1 MITIQWVVYMVVVC
15 CALFGILFL
24 LYSFMAKQ
32 TAKHEE
38 DEVDASPMTLAH
50 DRDWSEAISQKEIP
64 YTSDDPD
71 FLSTNRSTVPKK
83 SKPKSAGSTPTEHLD
98 KINVI
103 THEVMKNPKKC
114 AFDDKYQKYAEEELE
129 KNTKQMESFK
139 GEDAEVIPEN
149 KKLTKDERLALIKE
163 SAKKKSVGDSET

>member
-1 MITIQWVVYMVVVC
+1 MITIQWVVYMVVGC
-15 CALFGILFL
+15 CACFGVLFL

-38 DEVDASPMTLAH
+38 DEVDASPMTLTH

-64 YTSDDPD
+64 YSSDDPD
-71 FLSTNRSTVPKK
+71 FFSTNRSTVPKK
-83 SKPKSAGSTPTEHLD
+83 SKPKSAGSTNTSALLRDQLGPSSLC
-98 KINVI
+98 V
-103 THEVMKNPKKC
+103 
-114 AFDDKYQKYAEEELE
+114 EEELK

-139 GEDAEVIPEN
+139 GEDAEVIPKN

-163 SAKKKSVGDSET
+163 NAEKKSFDERLRNRGR

>member
-15 CALFGILFL
+15 CALFGVLFL

-83 SKPKSAGSTPTEHLD
+83 SKPKSAGSTNTPVD
-98 KINVI
+98 KI
-103 THEVMKNPKKC
+103 E
-114 AFDDKYQKYAEEELE
+114 DEYQRYAEEELE

-163 SAKKKSVGDSET
+163 SAKKKSVGKID

>member
-1 MITIQWVVYMVVVC
+1 MTICPIAIAVGCKKCPAFKFCPLTTVLGDQ
-15 CALFGILFL
+15 
-24 LYSFMAKQ
+24 Q
-32 TAKHEE
+32 EE

-83 SKPKSAGSTPTEHLD
+83 SKPKSAGSTNTPVD
-98 KINVI
+98 KI
-103 THEVMKNPKKC
+103 E
-114 AFDDKYQKYAEEELE
+114 DEYQRYAEEELE

-163 SAKKKSVGDSET
+163 SAEKKSAGDNETW

>member
-15 CALFGILFL
+15 CALFGVLFL

-64 YTSDDPD
+64 YSSDDPD

-83 SKPKSAGSTPTEHLD
+83 SKPKSAGSTNTPALLRD
-98 KINVI
+98 QLGPSSLCV
-103 THEVMKNPKKC
+103 
-114 AFDDKYQKYAEEELE
+114 EEELK

-139 GEDAEVIPEN
+139 GEDAEVIPKN
-149 KKLTKDERLALIKE
+149 KKLTKNKRHLRNLGKH
-163 SAKKKSVGDSET
+163 AKYK